1 MGFRKAS
8 GDGFCVCKPFTSLHC
23 HNGSGFEEPA
33 MLPCQPTTLLRLG
46 LNRLDKMDS
55 TILIIYTY
63 YIHVYILYIT
73 YNNILIKQI
82 YYDIYIWI
90 IWSFGPLFF
99 LGPGKPFSAVPGWEI
114 ANSARESRWIEHLS
128 NANLQR
134 RESVHRMT
142 CYTAII
148 CYRSSSHLVADWFVR
163 ARKQSEDHFSMVV
176 RVYSTL
182 RKSCLNVSTWSSTA
196 HGNIFPK
203 AARWNWLMWQALA
216 GHETFKAGVWS

>member
-82 YYDIYIWI
+82 YYDIYIYE
-90 IWSFGPLFF
+90 SYEALVPCSSLV
-99 LGPGKPFSAVPGWEI
+99 LGNPFQPSQVGK
-114 ANSARESRWIEHLS
+114 SR
-128 NANLQR
+128 
-134 RESVHRMT
+134 T
-142 CYTAII
+142 P
-148 CYRSSSHLVADWFVR
+148 
-163 ARKQSEDHFSMVV
+163 
-176 RVYSTL
+176 RVN
-182 RKSCLNVSTWSSTA
+182 RDESST
-196 HGNIFPK
+196 
-203 AARWNWLMWQALA
+203 
-216 GHETFKAGVWS
+216 